1 MKLSPWT
8 WHAKVPKDMLANA
21 RFRKGLLEA
30 AETNTNLQHALL
42 EVSKNDILFWIN
54 TFGFQSN
61 PDEMEEGPF
70 ICYPFQEV
78 FFLGGEMEI
87 GGVMRRQWG
96 ILECIEEREDLRVPK
111 SRYVG
116 ATWTVAFAAVWL
128 CLFHDNTKVLIM
140 SKDEETAEDVDDPKS
155 LFWKIQYIIDHL
167 PDWMSRGSGKKKA
180 GVMRFWNKTTITS
193 TAKVKSGGV
202 GDRVTLM
209 VLDEFGQFD
218 SKAHEI
224 YSMTKDTARARVFVF
239 THKGRDTMAFT
250 LCTDVRYATMRETVL
265 HWSMHPVRSQ
275 GLYRYD
281 ERQNMIVRLD
291 KSQYD
296 YPIEFRFVME
306 QTPSGGPFPGL
317 RSPWY
322 DKACINRTEYDIA
335 MNLDIDPTGST
346 LTFFDPYRIGQ
357 LKMECREPVWRG
369 GLQHDKE
376 TGMPKR
382 LIADPKGKLKL
393 WVRPVGE
400 ALLPN
405 MRAGAGC
412 DLAAGT
418 GATPT
423 CLSVYNAITGDKVL
437 AYEDATIDQMDAGM
451 LFAAILRMISDG
463 QGVHPLVAWEI
474 QYAMLFNKF
483 IRQKAGYRPV
493 WIKRDEDSLGRPRD
507 AGNKAGINS
516 TKPAQLKFMDEYRKA
531 LYDQRITNWD
541 EGALD
546 ETLFFV
552 YSGSGVEYRGRNSG
566 KVKSAESGASV
577 HHGDIVV
584 ADALAYKMI
593 CELGF
598 GETNRVEAIK
608 KTIIP
613 DPRSGA
619 FREWLHEQQEQ
630 EREDDLVWV

>member
-1 MKLSPWT
+1 VKLSPWQ
-8 WHAKVPKDMLANA
+8 WHKLVPRDMLANA
-21 RFRKGLLEA
+21 LYRKGILEA
-30 AETNTNLQHALL
+30 AETKQHIQQALL
-42 EVSKNDILFWIN
+42 EVCKNDIIFWIN
-54 TFGFQSN
+54 AFGFQSN

-70 ICYPFQEV
+70 ICYPFQEA
-78 FFLGGEMEI
+78 FFVGGEMEI

-96 ILECIEEREDLRVPK
+96 ILECIEDREDLRVPK

-116 ATWTVAFAAVWL
+116 ASWKVAFTAVWL
-128 CLFHDNTKVLIM
+128 CLFHDHSKVLVM
-140 SKDEETAEDVDDPKS
+140 SKDEATAEDVDDSKS
-155 LFWKIQYIIDHL
+155 LFWKIQFIIDHL

-193 TAKVKSGGV
+193 TAKVISGGV

-218 SKAHEI
+218 AKAYEI
-224 YSMTKDTARARVFVF
+224 YSMTKDAARSRVFIG
-239 THKGRDTMAFT
+239 THKGRDTMLFT
-250 LCTDVRYATMRETVL
+250 LCTDIRYAQMRETIL
-265 HWSMHPVRSQ
+265 HWSMHPVRSR
-275 GLYRYD
+275 GKYRYD
-281 ERQNMIVRLD
+281 ERSNQIVVLD
-291 KSQYD
+291 KSYE
-296 YPIEFRFVME
+296 YPHNFRYVME
-306 QTPSGGPFPGL
+306 TMPAGGPFPGI

-322 DKACINRTEYDIA
+322 DKTCIGRSEYDIA

-357 LKMECREPVWRG
+357 LKLECREPVWRG
-369 GLQHDKE
+369 GLIHDKD

-382 LIADPKGKLKL
+382 LVADPKGKLKL

-405 MRAGAGC
+405 MRAGAGS

-423 CLSVYNAITGDKVL
+423 CLSVFNAVTGDKVL
-437 AYEDATIDQMDAGM
+437 AYEDATIDQMDAAM

-463 QGVHPLVAWEI
+463 QGTNPLLCWEI
-474 QYAMLFNKF
+474 QYSMIFTKF
-483 IRQKAGYRPV
+483 IRQKAGYRPI
-493 WIKRDEDSLGRPRD
+493 WISRGEDIPGRPRD
-507 AGNKAGINS
+507 PKNKAGLNS
-516 TKPAQLKFMDEYRKA
+516 TKPSQLKFMDEYRKA
-531 LYDQRITNWD
+531 LYDQKITNWD
-541 EGALD
+541 EPSLD
-546 ETLFFV
+546 ETLFYV
-552 YSGSGVEYRGRNSG
+552 YSGTGVEYKGRNKG
-566 KVKSAESGASV
+566 RVKDAESGASV

-598 GETNRVEAIK
+598 GNSERITAVAK
-608 KTIIP
+608 SVIP

-619 FREWLHEQQEQ
+619 FREWLHEQNEM
-630 EREDDLVWV
+630 EREDDLVWA